1 MTLELCDRYRNNRIF
16 KREPSGLSLRMEQTY
31 DLPGFKNSPGEDG
44 MHTKGSEDPQKRAV
58 QLEKSVGGGHGILE
72 TS

>member
-1 MTLELCDRYRNNRIF
+1 
-16 KREPSGLSLRMEQTY
+16 MEQSY

-44 MHTKGSEDPQKRAV
+44 MHTKGSEDPPKRAV
-58 QLEKSVGGGHGILE
+58 QVEKSVGGGHRILE